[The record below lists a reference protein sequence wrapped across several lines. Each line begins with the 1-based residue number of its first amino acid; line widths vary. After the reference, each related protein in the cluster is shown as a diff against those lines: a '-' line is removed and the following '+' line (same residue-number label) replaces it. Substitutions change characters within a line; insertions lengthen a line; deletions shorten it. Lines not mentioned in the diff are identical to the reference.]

1 MFLSRCAWHR
11 EAAMVPWLC
20 GRFRE
25 ILPEPG
31 RNLRLLHK
39 IFF

>member
-1 MFLSRCAWHR
+1 MTLENATDAVYRNHLNR
-11 EAAMVPWLC
+11 VK
-20 GRFRE
+20 E

>member
-1 MFLSRCAWHR
+1 
-11 EAAMVPWLC
+11 MVPWLC

-31 RNLRLLHK
+31 RNLQDILLRLSSPAATR
-39 IFF
+39 